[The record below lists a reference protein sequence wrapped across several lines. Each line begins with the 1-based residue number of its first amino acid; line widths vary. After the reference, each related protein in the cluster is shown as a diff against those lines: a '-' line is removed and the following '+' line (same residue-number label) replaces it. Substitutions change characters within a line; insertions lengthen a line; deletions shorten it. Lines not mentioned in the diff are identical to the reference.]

1 MTHAYNSSHTTDG
14 SEEALGNAIKD
25 STVDRKDVFVTT
37 KLWNDFHEPQHVRP
51 SLEKSLKHLQ
61 TDYVD
66 LYLIHWPLSFPF
78 NGYEYSEM
86 TNKLPIKIK
95 PTHVPTIDTW
105 RAMEKLV
112 KEDVVRS
119 IGVSNFTIPMLE
131 ELLSQCE
138 IPPAVNQ
145 IETHPNFPQQELL
158 EFCNSKGIKL
168 TAYSPLG
175 NSGVTKQKLRVLD
188 EPLVRYRGSFSGE
201 IHV

>member
-1 MTHAYNSSHTTDG
+1 
-14 SEEALGNAIKD
+14 
-25 STVDRKDVFVTT
+25 
-37 KLWNDFHEPQHVRP
+37 
-51 SLEKSLKHLQ
+51 
-61 TDYVD
+61 
-66 LYLIHWPLSFPF
+66 
-78 NGYEYSEM
+78 M

-112 KEDVVRS
+112 KDGVVRS

-138 IPPAVNQ
+138 ISPAVNQ
-145 IETHPNFPQQELL
+145 IEIHPNFSQQELL
-158 EFCNSKGIKL
+158 AFCNSKGIKL

-175 NSGVTKQKLRVLD
+175 NSGVTKQKLRVFD
-188 EPLVRYRGSFSGE
+188 EPLVRYRGSFSGK